1 MLTACCRSGW
11 VTVRHPIRN
20 HLQTAWKR
28 LLYMPFLLPN
38 QHCLVSLITSLPV
51 LIKIYTGMAVIP
63 WWTCER
69 WWGADE
75 SYGGDNLSP
84 TARRSSTCQYNL
96 ATPLACTDTV
106 DNDNRILVQ
115 ILTHIHTYIRQE
127 SPSLR
132 HQASKLVSTQVTK
145 KQQTNYTGNPVLH
158 GVVNEKERERRY
170 RGAGWGLR
178 RRYPLPSWE
187 GSGEGAVPPPQKTFW
202 FFVWQW
208 CIMVH
213 SGRLF

>member
-1 MLTACCRSGW
+1 M
-11 VTVRHPIRN
+11 
-20 HLQTAWKR
+20 
-28 LLYMPFLLPN
+28 
-38 QHCLVSLITSLPV
+38 
-51 LIKIYTGMAVIP
+51 
-63 WWTCER
+63 
-69 WWGADE
+69 
-75 SYGGDNLSP
+75 YGGDNLSP

-106 DNDNRILVQ
+106 DNDNRILIQ

-145 KQQTNYTGNPVLH
+145 KQQTNYTENPVLH

-178 RRYPLPSWE
+178 RRYP
-187 GSGEGAVPPPQKTFW
+187 PPQLGGVRRGGRAPSPENFLI
-202 FFVWQW
+202 F
-208 CIMVH
+208 CLEMVH
-213 SGRLF
+213 FGALGALVSILV